1 MRRLAVALA
10 LVWAGVV
17 LAVPTTA
24 LARNPG
30 ADPAPA
36 PPAPSATSLPD
47 GITLHAPS
55 VIKAGRLIEVEATLA
70 NGGLLRPGAT
80 LHFLIDDI
88 ERRLELTDGAGTA
101 HFRLR
106 GVLASGTHQ
115 LLVRYTGNSH
125 YYWGVPASAAATFV
139 VAPLII
145 SVSTVPAMP
154 GIMFTLDGR
163 RAIPSDATG
172 GAVLAVARA
181 GIHTLAVSVPAPDQ
195 TTRITFTRWSDDSW
209 KPSRTIRVVQDMS
222 IAVGLRAAY
231 LTPIQFVGLDGNP
244 LDPSLVSDVVISGPN
259 AEVLQLQYPYDPI
272 WLQTPLPAKHSGE
285 GGLHLTAA
293 PYSLSFARYS
303 RLSVASTGQYRF
315 SPEPGKSWAIPL
327 LLFTLHLGARDA
339 IFGTTLGNPI
349 KLTGPT
355 GRAQIV
361 TLDRQGKISLV
372 LSRGNYQAQVMA
384 SGVTPIATI
393 ALSRSQVVIL
403 PVITPADLI
412 VIALF
417 VFVIA
422 ATVFVVGRG
431 RLWAFGRASAVRI
444 RYEDPIIRRWERSSP
459 QRRAVQAAVVAMV
472 GRLQRPAQPRPA
484 PPTMD
489 VAQATPEPDRPRDPQ
504 NLRILDGGAPG
515 DNRLTTYFGAE
526 AHGHPQQRASAA
538 ARVASTFP
546 RSHMLA
552 HEETLG
558 QAIEVGMIINNLLS
572 SGKAERFLLL
582 VHKSVMQQ
590 WQLELKQKFGL
601 RVPRFDDGAIYDHDN
616 RELAWSGNPWSAFPI
631 LLASSHLA
639 RRRDRRP
646 ELLEAAPWDVV
657 VVDEAHEAHRSGS
670 KATGG
675 PNKLLA
681 LLQTMKAAG
690 AWKALYLASASRRQM
705 HLHEAWDLMELLDLT
720 DVPADV
726 ADDFAHYFTIPAVDR
741 PDGDWEFL
749 RQMSADYFGDAGAH
763 RLVTPI
769 DAVVRPSRA
778 AKQQIRR
785 SAANARGAM
794 SNSSFEHAQEGIA
807 QS

>member
-1 MRRLAVALA
+1 
-10 LVWAGVV
+10 
-17 LAVPTTA
+17 
-24 LARNPG
+24 
-30 ADPAPA
+30 
-36 PPAPSATSLPD
+36 
-47 GITLHAPS
+47 
-55 VIKAGRLIEVEATLA
+55 
-70 NGGLLRPGAT
+70 
-80 LHFLIDDI
+80 
-88 ERRLELTDGAGTA
+88 
-101 HFRLR
+101 
-106 GVLASGTHQ
+106 
-115 LLVRYTGNSH
+115 VRYAGSSQH
-125 YYWGVPASAAATFV
+125 YWGVPASAAATFV

-145 SVSTVPAMP
+145 SVNTVPPMP

-172 GAVLAVARA
+172 AAVLAVARA

-209 KPSRTIRVVQDMS
+209 KPSRTIRVVQDIS

-339 IFGTTLGNPI
+339 IFGTTLDNPI

-355 GRAQIV
+355 GRAQIIP
-361 TLDRQGKISLV
+361 LDRQGRISLV

-412 VIALF
+412 VVALF
-417 VFVIA
+417 VFVIV

-431 RLWAFGRASAVRI
+431 RLWAFGRVSAVRV

-459 QRRAVQAAVVAMV
+459 QRLAVQAAAAAMV
-472 GRLQRPAQPRPA
+472 GRLKWPAQRSA
-484 PPTMD
+484 PTMD
-489 VAQATPEPDRPRDPQ
+489 FAQAVPEPDLPREPQ
-504 NLRILDGGAPG
+504 GLRILDGAAAVHAQP
-515 DNRLTTYFGAE
+515 A
-526 AHGHPQQRASAA
+526 QRASAA
-538 ARVASTFP
+538 ARLVSTFP
-546 RSHMLA
+546 RSYLLA
-552 HEETLG
+552 NDQALG
-558 QAIEVGMIINNLLS
+558 QAIEVGMIINGLLS

-590 WQLELKQKFGL
+590 WQLEFKQKFGL
-601 RVPRFDDGAIYDHDN
+601 RVPRFDGSAFYDHDD
-616 RELAWSGNPWSAFPI
+616 REIASSGNPWSAFPI

-646 ELLEAAPWDVV
+646 ELLEAGPWDVV

-675 PNKLLA
+675 PNKLLG
-681 LLQTMKAAG
+681 LLQTMKAHG
-690 AWKALYLASASRRQM
+690 AWKALYLASATRRQM
-705 HLHEAWDLMELLDLT
+705 HLHEAWDLMELLELT

-726 ADDFAHYFTIPAVDR
+726 AGDFANYFTIPWAER

-749 RQMSADYFGDAGAH
+749 RQMCADYFFDTVAD
-763 RLVTPI
+763 RLVRPI
-769 DAVVRPSRA
+769 DVAVGRSNAATQPPIRRRA
-778 AKQQIRR
+778 AQRVL
-785 SAANARGAM
+785 
-794 SNSSFEHAQEGIA
+794 SNSLFENAQEGLA